1 MKQEIKEIIE
11 KINTGEVP
19 KGYKKTE
26 FGVFPSDWC
35 TDKTFRDLFE
45 FYGGL
50 GKSRDELSNKGIEY
64 LHYGDLHRND
74 RNIVTY
80 EEYSMLPKYSINL
93 KGDETFLM
101 KDGDIAFLDASEDLE
116 GTSRAVL
123 IDNPDNKPFIAGL
136 HIIFAKSKRDF
147 LSKYFRQYITIPSYV
162 KKQFYCLSCGFKV
175 YGINRNSLTKIKYVY
190 PVNREEQEK
199 IAEILM
205 KWDKAIELQESLI
218 EKVANKQN
226 AIVLKILDPN
236 KNFQRVSLGDILIER
251 SVRTKENNQHIVLS
265 STKQGLFT
273 QCDFF
278 EKQIASENNIGY
290 KVLKIN
296 QIVLSPQNL
305 WLGNINYNDKFE
317 VGIVS
322 PSYKIFDI
330 NEKYNKLYI
339 ATMLQTPRLLNCYA
353 QSSEQGASVVR
364 RNLNMD
370 LFYDIQLN
378 LPNKNEQ
385 DKRAKIIKRYKN
397 LLDLEIK
404 KLNALKQQRKTLQQ
418 YLLNGIVRV
427 KI

>member
-11 KINTGEVP
+11 KIKKGEVP
-19 KGYKKTE
+19 KGFKKTE

-50 GKSRDELSNKGIEY
+50 GKSRDELSNNGIEY

-80 EEYSMLPKYSINL
+80 EEYSMLPKFSINL

-101 KDGDIAFLDASEDLE
+101 EDGDIAFLDASEDLE

-190 PVNREEQEK
+190 PVNREEQER

-218 EKVANKQN
+218 ENISQKRTGILGSIFSKKDMLCS
-226 AIVLKILDPN
+226 IKIGEFVTEKSKRN
-236 KNFQRVSLGDILIER
+236 
-251 SVRTKENNQHIVLS
+251 HI
-265 STKQGLFT
+265 GN
-273 QCDFF
+273 
-278 EKQIASENNIGY
+278 NNIKSISNKYGF
-290 KVLKIN
+290 IN
-296 QIVLSPQNL
+296 QSSQFDKLVARQNL
-305 WLGNINYNDKFE
+305 DNYKIVEHMDVAYNPSRINVGSIAIYDDKE
-317 VGIVS
+317 IAIVS
-322 PSYKIFDI
+322 PMYIVFSCNKISPALLLLALETPKGKYKIESYLTGSVRNSLSFSDLCKINIDI
-330 NEKYNKLYI
+330 PKEEYRSKVI
-339 ATMLQTPRLLNCYA
+339 
-353 QSSEQGASVVR
+353 
-364 RNLNMD
+364 D
-370 LFYDIQLN
+370 LFAEIDRTIL
-378 LPNKNEQ
+378 LEQ
-385 DKRAKIIKRYKN
+385 
-397 LLDLEIK
+397 K
-404 KLNALKQQRKTLQQ
+404 KLEKLKQQRKALQQ